1 MDEVITDLVD
11 ELVANLPDGARA
23 QFERFVEA
31 VALTPLAGFFLNPE
45 APGEFP
51 TLLWPLQT
59 ALGYG
64 EVLYTVDHR
73 PEDVVLDPSRALES
87 DRVVID
93 DVIWIS

>member
-1 MDEVITDLVD
+1 MYEVITDLVD
-11 ELVANLPDGARA
+11 ELVANLPDDARA

-59 ALGYG
+59 RARLRRGP
-64 EVLYTVDHR
+64 LHR
-73 PEDVVLDPSRALES
+73 LSPPEDVVLDPSRALES